1 MHPSLQENCYHQIT
15 FIKVNKKIFY
25 PPPYKHLVWDY
36 RNVNVE
42 AVKENA
48 FDSKDIHAQIALF
61 NETLLNIFSNF
72 ITKRTKTF
80 IDSDP
85 PWMTENIKNKV
96 KA

>member
-1 MHPSLQENCYHQIT
+1 M
-15 FIKVNKKIFY
+15 
-25 PPPYKHLVWDY
+25 
-36 RNVNVE
+36 
-42 AVKENA
+42 ENA
-48 FDSKDIHAQIALF
+48 FDSKNIHAQIALF

-96 KA
+96 KV